1 MKEQAYSLAAK
12 LDLAISAVLLVILV
26 TLFCVAAGSISTN
39 VGLGS
44 ADDGFFALASKS
56 LASGVYGLPQSSQET
71 SLFDPSVCTGPALI
85 GPGALVTL
93 LFGPQD
99 TLGLAVL
106 FLFVLQLAAALV
118 LLGRNYSRAS
128 VLGFGFASLFLLIV
142 VSRGQWYFG
151 AFIGEVPAF
160 GFVLLGAVL
169 LGSGERRAWQVAAGI
184 SFALAYLTKQITL
197 FAVAGVI
204 ASWLVLVARNKGVR
218 PALAG
223 GVMVVAA
230 MAVLPLLYEIAKLA
244 TLGLDGYVDL
254 LRRTMRETAS
264 MAIGAE
270 GDRSAI
276 FLERISANYG
286 PVWVVAALALACFA
300 PLAWQLRARTQRREM
315 VALPAMLWAGVLA
328 YFLYIAV
335 LSTLW
340 PRYFWIG
347 AALLVFAC
355 GTSLLLVD
363 ARMRWVA
370 TVALVVALVPPTWK
384 SVDDIVKWSASSGLA
399 MERAQVLDELKKS
412 PELPLAGRTWH
423 SFYDIVYLMDSGRV
437 WVAEKDLGLIRNR
450 QFIAVLNADFGD
462 KTTFYNAVTA
472 ACSPGFVARRYSLH
486 SCGDAFWRAYGNP

>member
-1 MKEQAYSLAAK
+1 M
-12 LDLAISAVLLVILV
+12 
-26 TLFCVAAGSISTN
+26 
-39 VGLGS
+39 
-44 ADDGFFALASKS
+44 
-56 LASGVYGLPQSSQET
+56 
-71 SLFDPSVCTGPALI
+71 
-85 GPGALVTL
+85 
-93 LFGPQD
+93 
-99 TLGLAVL
+99 
-106 FLFVLQLAAALV
+106 LQLAAVLV

-128 VLGFGFASLFLLIV
+128 AFGCGFASLFLLML

-151 AFIGEVPAF
+151 SFIGEVPAF

-169 LGSGERRAWQVAAGI
+169 LGSGERRAWQVAAGT

-223 GVMVVAA
+223 LVMVVTA
-230 MAVLPLLYEIAKLA
+230 MAVLPLLYEFAKLA

-270 GDRSAI
+270 DGKSAV
-276 FLERISANYG
+276 FLERITANYG
-286 PVWVVAALALACFA
+286 PVWVVAALTLACFA
-300 PLAWQLRARTQRREM
+300 PIVWQLRSRSQV
-315 VALPAMLWAGVLA
+315 VALPIMLWAGVLV
-328 YFLYIAV
+328 YFLYIVV

-370 TVALVVALVPPTWK
+370 IVALVIAFGVPTWK
-384 SVDDIVKWSASSGLA
+384 SVDDMVKWSVSSGLA
-399 MERAQVLDELKKS
+399 MERARVLDELKKS

-423 SFYDIVYLMDSGRV
+423 SFYDIVYLMDSGRT
-437 WVAEKDLGLIRNR
+437 WVAEKDLGLIRDR

-472 ACSPGFVARRYSLH
+472 ACSPGFAARRYSLH